1 MTSQPQPQ
9 SQPPLKRSRTNQKMS
24 NVLFEIYKPRDWGYQ
39 NPKHQITPEFV
50 LGKSKKRIP
59 EPRHNYFPSDP
70 SIYSPLNNGWR
81 RELKPA
87 IYRSYILSQASTVP
101 GAVIV
106 EESKIKD
113 DKTKE
118 DRRKYVEQKN
128 NELLDKLMNYDL
140 NTDILSEFRKDGK
153 KGKSLKAKTQ
163 EKIKVI
169 KKKEDKPLIKN
180 DMKKDEKLE
189 DKKENNKEKEEKI
202 KVNIIL
208 KSPKKRNHR
217 NNKLGEIKIKN
228 N

>member
-1 MTSQPQPQ
+1 MSSLP
-9 SQPPLKRSRTNQKMS
+9 QPPLKRSRTNQKMS

-87 IYRSYILSQASTVP
+87 IFRSYNLSQASTVP

-140 NTDILSEFRKDGK
+140 NTDIISELRKDEK
-153 KGKSLKAKTQ
+153 KVKLLRAKTQ
-163 EKIKVI
+163 ENIKVI
-169 KKKEDKPLIKN
+169 QKKEDKPEIKN
-180 DMKKDEKLE
+180 DMNKDEKLEIKE
-189 DKKENNKEKEEKI
+189 DKKENNEKKVEKI
-202 KVNIIL
+202 KVNRIL
-208 KSPKKRNHR
+208 KIPKKRNHR
-217 NNKLGEIKIKN
+217 NNKLGEIKNKK
-228 N
+228 

>member
-1 MTSQPQPQ
+1 MSSPP
-9 SQPPLKRSRTNQKMS
+9 QPPLKRSRTNQKMS

-87 IYRSYILSQASTVP
+87 IFRSYNLSQASTVP

-140 NTDILSEFRKDGK
+140 NTDILSELKKDEK
-153 KGKSLKAKTQ
+153 KGRAKTQ
-163 EKIKVI
+163 ENIKVV
-169 KKKEDKPLIKN
+169 KKKEDKNEIKN
-180 DMKKDEKLE
+180 ENKKDEKME
-189 DKKENNKEKEEKI
+189 DKKENNENKVNKI
-202 KVNIIL
+202 KVNLIL
-208 KSPKKRNHR
+208 KSPKKRNLR
-217 NNKLGEIKIKN
+217 NNKLGEIKNKK
-228 N
+228 

>member
-1 MTSQPQPQ
+1 MASKP
-9 SQPPLKRSRTNQKMS
+9 QPPLKRSRTNQKMS
-24 NVLFEIYKPRDWGYQ
+24 NNLFDTYKPRDWGYQ

-118 DRRKYVEQKN
+118 DRRKFVEQKN

-140 NTDILSEFRKDGK
+140 NTDILSELRKDEK
-153 KGKSLKAKTQ
+153 KGKSFRAKTQ
-163 EKIKVI
+163 ENIKVV
-169 KKKEDKPLIKN
+169 KKKEDKHEVKN
-180 DMKKDEKLE
+180 ENKKDEKLE
-189 DKKENNKEKEEKI
+189 IKEDKKENNENKVDKI
-202 KVNIIL
+202 KVNLIL
-208 KSPKKRNHR
+208 KRPKKRNHR
-217 NNKLGEIKIKN
+217 NNKLGEIKNKK
-228 N
+228 